1 MLKISIAKTAQ
12 QIDEVLQ
19 MRHQVMANIQN
30 PTVKASTLRLMDR
43 FDTFP
48 STTHLVVSQNHCIIG
63 SLRLTLETPAQT
75 PAEGVYDFRG
85 AMALDPEAGHTLLS
99 CDQYY
104 AYPAFASPQIMLGLL
119 LMASYL
125 AMSQGVTHLISPA
138 QASMVQPLTQIGFRA
153 IAPEQCD
160 RATNLRFLPLALNI
174 QQDLDDSFVNFSQ
187 KNELQSL
194 IHSYGCALYQPGE
207 YILRAGTAGDCAFVI
222 ADGEVAVKHPGNE
235 EIIDTMGAGEV
246 FGELALLT
254 DQVRS
259 VDIVAK
265 TDVRAMIL
273 EKSTFVE
280 HLMAQPEIALKLLQS
295 MGHRMKNLIDYCN
308 R

>member
-1 MLKISIAKTAQ
+1 M
-12 QIDEVLQ
+12 
-19 MRHQVMANIQN
+19 
-30 PTVKASTLRLMDR
+30 
-43 FDTFP
+43 
-48 STTHLVVSQNHCIIG
+48 
-63 SLRLTLETPAQT
+63 
-75 PAEGVYDFRG
+75 
-85 AMALDPEAGHTLLS
+85 
-99 CDQYY
+99 
-104 AYPAFASPQIMLGLL
+104 
-119 LMASYL
+119 
-125 AMSQGVTHLISPA
+125 
-138 QASMVQPLTQIGFRA
+138 
-153 IAPEQCD
+153 
-160 RATNLRFLPLALNI
+160 
-174 QQDLDDSFVNFSQ
+174 
-187 KNELQSL
+187 
-194 IHSYGCALYQPGE
+194 YQPGE